1 MKYAERIERANNMIR
16 EMYRIDVCE
25 AIDLVCLN
33 CIEDTA
39 GDNSC
44 CDSCPVRKLYDTI
57 TEERV

>member
-1 MKYAERIERANNMIR
+1 MEHIEKVARVNAILK
-16 EMYRIDVCE
+16 EMHRIDVCE

-44 CDSCPVRKLYDTI
+44 CDSCPVRKLYDSI
-57 TEERV
+57 KEEL